1 MPEDLFRWVVAAA
14 VALACLAFVVQSVV
28 FVLMYRVA
36 RKTQLKVLPLVD
48 RAAPILDTTRQLL
61 EENRPRISEIAEEA
75 VAIAKNARVQAD
87 RIGDVLADSADRA
100 KARLAQIDRTVDET
114 VEQVEHVV
122 EQGEHVGDAV
132 KTVVMKPV
140 KEVNGLMAGM
150 KAALS
155 TLAAGNRRPS
165 VDHATQDEEMFI

>member
-14 VALACLAFVVQSVV
+14 VVLACLAFVVQSVV
-28 FVLMYRVA
+28 LVLMYRVA
-36 RKTQLKVLPLVD
+36 RKTQAKVLPLVD
-48 RAAPILDTTRQLL
+48 RAEPILITTRQVLD
-61 EENRPRISEIAEEA
+61 ENKPRISEIAEQA
-75 VAIAKNARVQAD
+75 VAIARTARAQAD
-87 RIGDVLADSADRA
+87 HIGEVLADSTERA

-114 VEQVEHVV
+114 VEQVE
-122 EQGEHVGDAV
+122 QVGGAV

-140 KEVNGLMAGM
+140 KEFNGLMAGM
-150 KAALS
+150 KAGLS

>member
-1 MPEDLFRWVVAAA
+1 MPDDLFRVVVAVA

-28 FVLMYRVA
+28 FVFLYRLA
-36 RKTQLKVLPLVD
+36 RKTQKSVMPLVE
-48 RAAPILDTTRQLL
+48 RAEPILDTTREILQ
-61 EENRPRISEIAEEA
+61 ENKPRVAEIAVEA
-75 VAIAKNARVQAD
+75 VEIAKTARAQAS
-87 RIGDVLADSADRA
+87 RIGELLGDGAERA
-100 KARLAQIDRTVDET
+100 KARMAQIDRTVDET
-114 VEQVEHVV
+114 VEQVEQVS
-122 EQGEHVGDAV
+122 DAV

-155 TLAAGNRRPS
+155 TLAANKGRPS